1 MAENG
6 MHLGSGAEG
15 RVTKT
20 PWQAGA
26 VFFDQPIAQN
36 PEPWVLIQPIQR
48 SWIPSV
54 DTEDRL
60 YFQAKAERSGLIS
73 HMTRLLSDPRCSPR
87 QTCGMVGNNSTE
99 TAPGHGKNADYLEFK
114 NAGSQAAWEVEGVG
128 WKLTDEVGLCFLW
141 AVCARAQCHRGH
153 VLGSP

>member
-6 MHLGSGAEG
+6 IHLGSGAEG

-36 PEPWVLIQPIQR
+36 PEPWVLIQPVRR

-60 YFQAKAERSGLIS
+60 DFQAKAERSGLIS
-73 HMTRLLSDPRCSPR
+73 
-87 QTCGMVGNNSTE
+87 Q
-99 TAPGHGKNADYLEFK
+99 
-114 NAGSQAAWEVEGVG
+114 
-128 WKLTDEVGLCFLW
+128 
-141 AVCARAQCHRGH
+141 
-153 VLGSP
+153 